1 MHGCH
6 LSLKLHASA
15 WLPLV
20 TLMHAALA
28 PLTSLHPFFPSCGF
42 MDPHSHFVIPSVA
55 IVMFTLHI
63 LGPRPIHHAYLI
75 YIDYITGVFETG
87 VLHNKYSKKTVTY
100 SFVQFHTIRTGC

>member
-6 LSLKLHASA
+6 LSPKLHASA

-42 MDPHSHFVIPSVA
+42 MDPHSCFVIPSVA
-55 IVMFTLHI
+55 MVMFSFHT
-63 LGPRPIHHAYLI
+63 LGPRPI
-75 YIDYITGVFETG
+75 YITLITLF
-87 VLHNKYSKKTVTY
+87 KTRGI
-100 SFVQFHTIRTGC
+100 TIPSPLF